1 MPSRVIREGLLDS
14 QRYWGVTVEAR
25 QLFVH
30 LMLLADDFG
39 LVSLAPVFIRRRCF
53 DDAPSQAKVDKLV
66 EQLVDADLIRIYDYG
81 EGPTA
86 CRYGFLPRFGQRL
99 RMMRCKHPMPP
110 QALFEDDF
118 GAKTKFSQNKHLF
131 EKLSAS
137 RRRPADNLRPEV
149 DLEVETKR
157 NEVESKTAK
166 TANQPHKSIAAQ
178 QENRTKD
185 LTAWAAEH
193 GIQQQ
198 PNETAEQFTKRASLE
213 WARYAQRA
221 TGVGAG
227 TA

>member
-1 MPSRVIREGLLDS
+1 MPGGAPREGLLDS

-118 GAKTKFSQNKHLF
+118 DAKTKFSQNKHLF

-166 TANQPHKSIAAQ
+166 TADQPHKSIAAQ

-198 PNETAEQFTKRASLE
+198 PNETAEQF
-213 WARYAQRA
+213 
-221 TGVGAG
+221 
-227 TA
+227 